1 MIARR
6 HHSTQQTVYTPH
18 TRKRVA
24 PLRFR
29 FVTVVDR
36 ALPARTIDTDV
47 GKTLLER
54 IEDLTRLLAA
64 YRSGAIKQHS
74 R

>member
-1 MIARR
+1 M
-6 HHSTQQTVYTPH
+6 
-18 TRKRVA
+18 
-24 PLRFR
+24 
-29 FVTVVDR
+29 
-36 ALPARTIDTDV
+36 DTDV

>member
-24 PLRFR
+24 
-29 FVTVVDR
+29 
-36 ALPARTIDTDV
+36 DTDV